1 MFNVNWFRKDA
12 DDRYLWPGFGENSR
26 VLKWIFER
34 CEGAGAATETPIGH
48 VPASGGLDLTGLDV
62 AREELDELTRIDT
75 DGWLVEANAM
85 VDYYAQFGERTPSAL
100 AEQLGALRDR
110 LEAAV

>member
-1 MFNVNWFRKDA
+1 M
-12 DDRYLWPGFGENSR
+12 
-26 VLKWIFER
+26 
-34 CEGAGAATETPIGH
+34 
-48 VPASGGLDLTGLDV
+48 